1 MKFLRNMTMAVAVSS
16 AALTG
21 LMLTQPVPTLAA
33 NAQELRLQTKLTGG
47 AINSITPEGNARFR
61 QRGTETSFKVE
72 AEHVSL
78 PDGTVLTVTIDR
90 AGVITNVGTITLS
103 FNEGELEL
111 KNALAPTAQAGDIVI
126 VSDPS
131 NTPILTGVLK

>member
-1 MKFLRNMTMAVAVSS
+1 MKFLRTMTMAVAVSS

-21 LMLTQPVPTLAA
+21 LILTQATPAVAA
-33 NAQELRLQTKLTGG
+33 NAAELRLQTKLTGG
-47 AINSITPEGNARFR
+47 AINNVTPEGEARFR

-78 PDGTVLTVTIDR
+78 PDGTVLPVTIDR

-111 KNALAPTAQAGDIVI
+111 KNALAPIAQSGDIII
-126 VSDPS
+126 VSDAN
-131 NTPILTGVLK
+131 NTPLLTGVLK